1 MTTSPKD
8 SPGVDYRRM
17 LVPGPG
23 RYGTALI
30 LLLLSIFMVMA
41 FPSGTVPDAF
51 ALIIQMVALIACL
64 KAAEAPRRLVR
75 VLTVLAVVAVLV
87 GLIPMIWGDDVQKDL
102 VRFATFL
109 LVFTSLPSIA
119 VGLVRQLRRD
129 QAVTI
134 RTVFGAL
141 CIYMLLIITFA
152 SAFGVVSIIENV
164 DFFAQGG
171 NTNQYGYFVYFAVTT
186 ITTLGIGDYTPATDL
201 GRSLTGILTL
211 IGQIYLVTVVALIVG
226 NLGRKAIDSNKG
238 ESKGE

>member
-1 MTTSPKD
+1 MSPVPEG
-8 SPGVDYRRM
+8 SPEIEYRRM

-23 RYGTALI
+23 RYGIALI
-30 LLLLSIFMVMA
+30 LLLFSVFLVMA
-41 FPSGTVPDAF
+41 FPAGTVPDAI

-64 KAAEAPRRLVR
+64 KAAEAPHRLVR
-75 VLTVLAVVAVLV
+75 VLTVLAFIAVLV
-87 GLIPMIWGDDVQKDL
+87 GLTPMIWGESSQKDL

-119 VGLVRQLRRD
+119 VGLIRQLRRD

-152 SAFGVVSIIENV
+152 SAFGVVSILENT

-186 ITTLGIGDYTPATDL
+186 ITTLGIGDYTPATDF

-226 NLGRKAIDSNKG
+226 NLGRSAARGRGG
-238 ESKGE
+238 EN

>member
-1 MTTSPKD
+1 MSLVPGGSPEIE
-8 SPGVDYRRM
+8 YRRM

-30 LLLLSIFMVMA
+30 LLLLSIFLVMA
-41 FPSGTVPDAF
+41 FPSGTAPDAL
-51 ALIIQMVALIACL
+51 ALVIQMVALIACL
-64 KAAEAPRRLVR
+64 KAAEAPHRLIR
-75 VLTVLAVVAVLV
+75 ILTVLAFIAVLV
-87 GLIPMIWGDDVQKDL
+87 GLIPMIWGDSVQKDL

-109 LVFTSLPSIA
+109 LVFSSLPSIA

-129 QAVTI
+129 QAITI

-152 SAFGVVSIIENV
+152 SAFGVVSILEGT
-164 DFFAQGG
+164 DFFAQGIG
-171 NTNQYGYFVYFAVTT
+171 TNQYGYFVYFAVTT

-201 GRSLTGILTL
+201 GRSLTGVLTL

-226 NLGRKAIDSNKG
+226 NLGRRAPERRHPED
-238 ESKGE
+238 